1 MNINDIK
8 YPTTEAAFIELL
20 EDYNDCYRKSLPKTA
35 LFGLDPIADENYD
48 AVVEDFRAKFPES
61 TWFDEIELEE
71 VGENAITHSSPMLS
85 TEKFYT
91 SEALAKWFKR
101 VEDVAHDLHLKA
113 MYKVTCKLDG
123 FAGCH
128 ETEKLSTRG
137 DGIRGNDIT
146 YIYDKGVIR
155 KENAEGRGE
164 LVIDK
169 TYFADNLATMF
180 PHPRNM
186 MSSVLSQED
195 TRPETQKALDDG
207 AIHFVPYTTL
217 QAYVGTADDILA
229 NLEQINNDLRA
240 AIPYLIDGFVIE
252 SIVPEIKEYMG
263 YNNHHNKWQC
273 AFKERGETAQTTVLD
288 VKLQVG
294 RTGTITPVLA
304 VAPVLVSGATISN
317 VTAHHMN
324 NVRTNKMGVGAVIE
338 IIRSGEVIP
347 KIEKVITQA
356 EYEVP
361 TNCPCCNTV
370 LEWESHFLFCPN
382 HSGCSEQISQ
392 TLLHFFATLANNDGF
407 GGKTVAK
414 LVEAGF
420 DTLEKI
426 YAMKEQDFL
435 TAGFGKGE
443 SPNLVAALETSKSS
457 QIEDWRFLAAFGISS
472 LGKGDSKKLLKVFNI
487 DALHEVE
494 EGKLIKMK
502 GYGPVNSVL
511 IPAGI
516 QEKLELINTLR
527 PLFNLELSS
536 QAVVDNDSP
545 FSGKNVVVTG
555 TMVSYSRKEIEAFFT
570 SKGAKIQSKASKT
583 TQILVYGESA
593 GSKLAD
599 AQALKAKGV
608 DIEILTEAEFV
619 AKYIVV

>member
-20 EDYNDCYRKSLPKTA
+20 EDYNDCYRKSLTKTA

-91 SEALAKWFKR
+91 SESLSKWFKR
-101 VEDVAHDLHLKA
+101 VEDVAQDLHVKS

-128 ETEKLSTRG
+128 ESDKLSTRG

-169 TYFADNLATMF
+169 TYFAENLATMF

-217 QAYVGTADDILA
+217 QAYVGSADDILA

-324 NVRTNKMGVGAVIE
+324 NVRTNKIGPGAVIE
-338 IIRSGEVIP
+338 IIRSGEVI
-347 KIEKVITQA
+347 
-356 EYEVP
+356 
-361 TNCPCCNTV
+361 
-370 LEWESHFLFCPN
+370 L
-382 HSGCSEQISQ
+382 
-392 TLLHFFATLANNDGF
+392 
-407 GGKTVAK
+407 K
-414 LVEAGF
+414 L
-420 DTLEKI
+420 
-426 YAMKEQDFL
+426 
-435 TAGFGKGE
+435 
-443 SPNLVAALETSKSS
+443 
-457 QIEDWRFLAAFGISS
+457 
-472 LGKGDSKKLLKVFNI
+472 KK
-487 DALHEVE
+487 
-494 EGKLIKMK
+494 
-502 GYGPVNSVL
+502 
-511 IPAGI
+511 
-516 QEKLELINTLR
+516 
-527 PLFNLELSS
+527 
-536 QAVVDNDSP
+536 
-545 FSGKNVVVTG
+545 
-555 TMVSYSRKEIEAFFT
+555 
-570 SKGAKIQSKASKT
+570 
-583 TQILVYGESA
+583 
-593 GSKLAD
+593 
-599 AQALKAKGV
+599 
-608 DIEILTEAEFV
+608 
-619 AKYIVV
+619 

>member
-1 MNINDIK
+1 MNINDVK
-8 YPTTEAAFIELL
+8 YPVTEAEFIALL
-20 EDYNDCYRKSLPKTA
+20 DDYSKCYVKSLPKTEV
-35 LFGLDPIADENYD
+35 FGLDPIEDESYD
-48 AVVEDFRAKFPES
+48 AIVEDFREKFPES
-61 TWFDEIELEE
+61 SWFEDIDKEE

-91 SEALAKWFKR
+91 KEKLAKWFKR
-101 VEDVAHDLHLKA
+101 VEDVANDLHIQAK
-113 MYKVTCKLDG
+113 YKVTCKLDG
-123 FAGCH
+123 FAGSY
-128 ETEKLSTRG
+128 EFDKLATRG
-137 DGIRGNDIT
+137 DGLRGNDIT
-146 YIYDKGVIR
+146 YIFDKGVIR
-155 KENAEGRGE
+155 KDNAVGRGE
-164 LVIDK
+164 LVIEKD
-169 TYFADNLATMF
+169 YFAENLAAIF

-195 TRPETQKALDDG
+195 TRAETQKALDDG

-217 QAYVGTADDILA
+217 EAYVGTADDILE
-229 NLEQINNDLRA
+229 NLEKINDDLRSK
-240 AIPYLIDGFVIE
+240 IPYLIDGFVIE
-252 SIVPEIKEYMG
+252 SVVPEIKEYMG

-294 RTGTITPVLA
+294 RTGTVTPVLA
-304 VAPVLVSGATISN
+304 VSPVLVSGATISN

-324 NVRTNKMGVGAVIE
+324 NVRTNKIGPGAVIE

-347 KIEKVITQA
+347 KIEKVIKEA
-356 EYEVP
+356 EYVVP
-361 TNCPCCNTV
+361 THCPCCATE
-370 LEWESHFLFCPN
+370 LKWDSHFLFCPN
-382 HSGCSEQISQ
+382 HSGCSDQVVQ

-407 GGKTVAK
+407 GAKTIAK

-435 TAGFGKGE
+435 NAGFGKGE
-443 SPNLVAALETSKSS
+443 SPNLVAALELSKSS
-457 QIEDWRFLAAFGISS
+457 QIEDWRFLAAFGIES

-487 DALHEVE
+487 DALHEVDAT
-494 EGKLIKMK
+494 KLIAMK
-502 GYGPVNSVL
+502 GYGKVNSVL
-511 IPAGI
+511 IPDGI
-516 QEKLELINTLR
+516 REKLELINMMR

-536 QAVVDNDSP
+536 QVVVDNDSP

-593 GSKLAD
+593 GSKLTD
-599 AQALKAKGV
+599 AQGLKAKGI
-608 DIEILTEAEFV
+608 DIEILNEAEFI
-619 AKYIVV
+619 AKYISV